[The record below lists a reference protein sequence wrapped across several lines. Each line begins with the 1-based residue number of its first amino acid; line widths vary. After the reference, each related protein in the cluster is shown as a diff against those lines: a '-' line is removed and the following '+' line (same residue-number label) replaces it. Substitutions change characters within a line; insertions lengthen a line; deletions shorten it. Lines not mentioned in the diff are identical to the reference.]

1 MTREKAN
8 FISFIPIFRFSLA
21 VSQILGY
28 ISSSQSYSE
37 VISNTIDRRYIKIM
51 KIIPLN
57 DRVLVKVAASEEKTA
72 SGLFIPQTSQ
82 EKTQIAV
89 VEAIG
94 DDETIKVK
102 VGQKILHDKYAGTA
116 VKADGEDYL
125 ILSMG
130 DILAVIE

>member
-1 MTREKAN
+1 
-8 FISFIPIFRFSLA
+8 
-21 VSQILGY
+21 
-28 ISSSQSYSE
+28 
-37 VISNTIDRRYIKIM
+37 M

-57 DRVLVKVAASEEKTA
+57 DRVLVKSTVTEEKTA

-94 DDETIKVK
+94 DDEAIKVK
-102 VGQKILHDKYAGTA
+102 VGDKVLHDKYAGTN
-116 VKADGEDYL
+116 VKVDGEDYL

-130 DILAVIE
+130 DILAIVE